1 MPLWSGSG
9 SVSRKW
15 NVYSTNTDPKHWSF
29 FTIMKFFLCKQVYTN
44 WQKNLLMPMH
54 CALCSLQITLI
65 HINCVKTKNILVLNL
80 ERKNKLFF
88 FWGKELFL
96 WVFIHHISNR
106 CCWDYIFFFV
116 FFFSTRVGA
125 LSFIFYLKVL
135 SLCHKLFFLITI
147 SSEPNVADLR

>member
-1 MPLWSGSG
+1 MCIQLTRILSTEVFLLLWS
-9 SVSRKW
+9 
-15 NVYSTNTDPKHWSF
+15 
-29 FTIMKFFLCKQVYTN
+29 FLCKQVYPRAKLT
-44 WQKNLLMPMH
+44 KKSADAY
-54 CALCSLQITLI
+54 ALCTVQSSDYIF

-125 LSFIFYLKVL
+125 LSFIFYLKEL
-135 SLCHKLFFLITI
+135 SICHKLFFLITI